1 LPAAPTGPDQ
11 TNETAVTDL
20 GALLP
25 QMKTNAEGLVTG
37 ILDSDASGADPA
49 PFTPFLRAAAIWR
62 QIVEPAGF

>member
-1 LPAAPTGPDQ
+1 
-11 TNETAVTDL
+11 
-20 GALLP
+20 
-25 QMKTNAEGLVTG
+25 MKTNAEGLVTG